1 MDNLE
6 YSNEN
11 ILFFKMVSPLST
23 ALNIQYFRLLSIV
36 KFILF
41 LGKGSIL
48 KGSH

>member
-11 ILFFKMVSPLST
+11 ILFIEMVSPLST

-36 KFILF
+36 KSIFF
-41 LGKGSIL
+41 LGTGSIL

>member
-11 ILFFKMVSPLST
+11 ILFIKMVSPLST
-23 ALNIQYFRLLSIV
+23 ALNIQYFRLSIV

>member
-1 MDNLE
+1 MDSLE

-11 ILFFKMVSPLST
+11 IFFIKMVSPLST
-23 ALNIQYFRLLSIV
+23 ALNIQYFRLSIV

-48 KGSH
+48 KGSR